1 MPEFNMSELIAKKAA
16 EIELTEA
23 KEAAA
28 ERKAEL
34 EDQRKTLDAILA
46 RPSAQH
52 YTKLD
57 ETAKY
62 MEDLGFNVRWNSV
75 AFEVSVPSEREWSL
89 KLIGSLGKVTNV

>member
-52 YTKLD
+52 FTKF
-57 ETAKY
+57 ETTAKY

-75 AFEVSVPSEREWSL
+75 AFEVSVPSGREWAL
-89 KLIGSLGKVTNV
+89 KLGKVTNV

>member
-1 MPEFNMSELIAKKAA
+1 MPEFNMLELIAQKAA
-16 EIELTEA
+16 EIERTEA

-34 EDQRKTLDAILA
+34 EDQRKTLDAILT
-46 RPSAQH
+46 RPSARH

-62 MEDLGFNVRWNSV
+62 MEDLGFNVLWD
-75 AFEVSVPSEREWSL
+75 ACTTTFEVRVPSGREWAL
-89 KLIGSLGKVTNV
+89 KLGKVTNV